1 MLNSLRSSGPPPRWC
16 SSLCSSTSKTT
27 QKCLRLINPAGRSR
41 ISSAG
46 RASSPTSEATAQA
59 AHDTRSLQ
67 QCRFLSTEQLNTSSS
82 GKGID
87 TAVTKPTHILHIK
100 QRKANTW
107 LPKWQTLTLSRS
119 QDSDTGN
126 KSRLTALAKG
136 HQPPPR
142 GESVQDEESAGTTK
156 HLLSPQTALAV
167 FLPKGFPDSV
177 TPNYW
182 PFAKWQFVHNVA
194 GSVTAVISTQSLLF
208 AMGLGAGSI
217 PMAAALNW
225 IIKDGLGQLG
235 GVVYA
240 SFVSDKFDSEPKR
253 FRFQATVA
261 MQGAN
266 VLELLTPLWP
276 GYFLI
281 IASISNIGKNMAWLA
296 SSATRAQMNKTF
308 ALRDNLGDITGKS
321 GSQTTAAGLVGTG
334 LGVVIA
340 ALMSHVSED
349 PTVLPLVPMCLTFLP
364 FSIFNIYSNYRS
376 SHYVTTPSLNVPR
389 AETVF
394 HKVLKELML
403 QDEWHSNEK
412 PTIGHLHQQLERLIP
427 TPKDVAHKEVFVR
440 PYHSPFSVG
449 IDIEPVI
456 TRFEGEGEAVE
467 ALNHA
472 LNQVD
477 FVRKERYYI
486 MVDESV
492 RGGRG
497 QCNGKVVIWFD
508 RTAQGA
514 DLIQGFYHACTT
526 RMILE
531 ESIRGLDVVDGGAS
545 KSMKDKEWN
554 RAVAMAHKQAIKTVP
569 QLVSVMD
576 HKGWDT
582 DSLFLTDGDRN
593 RIQIE

>member
-1 MLNSLRSSGPPPRWC
+1 MNFLPSLRSANSPASWHAIRP
-16 SSLCSSTSKTT
+16 ST
-27 QKCLRLINPAGRSR
+27 
-41 ISSAG
+41 
-46 RASSPTSEATAQA
+46 SPTSSQRRLHGLIRTTNTHRPLLPSAT
-59 AHDTRSLQ
+59 TWFS
-67 QCRFLSTEQLNTSSS
+67 
-82 GKGID
+82 
-87 TAVTKPTHILHIK
+87 TKPTRNKSRNPFRSLSTTTKSPSTSGGHDQSALKALSIR
-100 QRKANTW
+100 QRKTGTW
-107 LPKWQTLTLSRS
+107 LPKWQTLTLSTDHDSKTCSFQSTPAS
-119 QDSDTGN
+119 QG
-126 KSRLTALAKG
+126 
-136 HQPPPR
+136 
-142 GESVQDEESAGTTK
+142 SVKAAAGTRESSTTATETETDMDAAK

-167 FLPKGFPDSV
+167 FLPKGFPESV

-276 GYFLI
+276 GSFLV
-281 IASISNIGKNMAWLA
+281 IASVSNIGKNMAWLA

-364 FSIFNIYSNYRS
+364 FAIFNIYSNYRS
-376 SHYVTTPSLNVPR
+376 SHYVTTPSLNIPR

-394 HKVLKELML
+394 YSVMKELVF
-403 QDEWHSNEK
+403 EK
-412 PTIGHLHQQLERLIP
+412 ESGQKREKLSLAELVHKLEELVP
-427 TPKDVAHKEVFVR
+427 TPMQVAHKEVFVTA
-440 PYHSPFSVG
+440 YQSPFRIG
-449 IDIEPVI
+449 IEIEPAI
-456 TRFEGEGEAVE
+456 HRFAGRGKETE
-467 ALNHA
+467 ALDRA
-472 LNQVD
+472 FRQVD
-477 FVRKERYYI
+477 LIKKEHYYMMADI
-486 MVDESV
+486 
-492 RGGRG
+492 RT
-497 QCNGKVVIWFD
+497 NKVVIWFD
-508 RTAQGA
+508 KKAKGK
-514 DLIQGFYHACTT
+514 DLVQGFYHACAT
-526 RMILE
+526 RAIMQQQIGGNEVSKEDQWSKAIQQAHE
-531 ESIRGLDVVDGGAS
+531 E
-545 KSMKDKEWN
+545 
-554 RAVAMAHKQAIKTVP
+554 AIETVP
-569 QLVSVMD
+569 KLTEVMRQ
-576 HKGWDT
+576 KEWDT

-593 RIQIE
+593 RIQID

>member
-1 MLNSLRSSGPPPRWC
+1 MNFLPSLRSVNSR
-16 SSLCSSTSKTT
+16 SSWHAIRPSSSFTSQRSLHVQIRTTTGNRPLQPVTLSSSTSTT
-27 QKCLRLINPAGRSR
+27 SQDQTRNPFRSF
-41 ISSAG
+41 STTKK
-46 RASSPTSEATAQA
+46 SPTGGDDHSTASTK
-59 AHDTRSLQ
+59 AHKAL
-67 QCRFLSTEQLNTSSS
+67 
-82 GKGID
+82 GIR
-87 TAVTKPTHILHIK
+87 
-100 QRKANTW
+100 QRKSGTW
-107 LPKWQTLTLSRS
+107 LPQWQTLTLSTDH
-119 QDSDTGN
+119 DSKTCSFQSTPQGSSSSSN
-126 KSRLTALAKG
+126 KAETA
-136 HQPPPR
+136 
-142 GESVQDEESAGTTK
+142 TTETETDIDAAK

-167 FLPKGFPDSV
+167 FLPKGFPESV

-276 GYFLI
+276 GSFLV

-376 SHYVTTPSLNVPR
+376 SHYVTTPSLNIPR
-389 AETVF
+389 TETVF
-394 HKVLKELML
+394 YSVMKELVFDKEVG
-403 QDEWHSNEK
+403 QTKEK
-412 PTIGHLHQQLERLIP
+412 LSLAELVHKLEELVP
-427 TPKDVAHKEVFVR
+427 TPKDVAHKEVFVTA
-440 PYHSPFSVG
+440 YQSPFKIGLEV
-449 IDIEPVI
+449 EPAI
-456 TRFEGEGEAVE
+456 HRFAGQGKGTE
-467 ALNHA
+467 ALDRA
-472 LNQVD
+472 FRQADLVQ
-477 FVRKERYYI
+477 KEHYY
-486 MVDESV
+486 MMADVASS
-492 RGGRG
+492 
-497 QCNGKVVIWFD
+497 KVVIWFD
-508 RTAQGA
+508 KKANGK
-514 DLIQGFYHACTT
+514 DLIQGFYHACAARATMQQT
-526 RMILE
+526 LANPDLKEVEWSRA
-531 ESIRGLDVVDGGAS
+531 IRQ
-545 KSMKDKEWN
+545 
-554 RAVAMAHKQAIKTVP
+554 AHEDAIETVP
-569 QLVSVMD
+569 RLTEVMRQ
-576 HKGWDT
+576 KGWDT
-582 DSLFLTDGDRN
+582 DSLFLTDGDRD
-593 RIQIE
+593 RIQID

>member
-1 MLNSLRSSGPPPRWC
+1 MLLYTIRSSGHHLRWDAYLRSSPQLMRSQYLLRTIASKQNLSQVTRALRQSRSLSTKSTANGDSTNSSTAT
-16 SSLCSSTSKTT
+16 SSL
-27 QKCLRLINPAGRSR
+27 N
-41 ISSAG
+41 
-46 RASSPTSEATAQA
+46 
-59 AHDTRSLQ
+59 
-67 QCRFLSTEQLNTSSS
+67 
-82 GKGID
+82 
-87 TAVTKPTHILHIK
+87 IK
-100 QRKANTW
+100 QRKSGTW
-107 LPKWQTLTLSRS
+107 MPKWQVLTLS
-119 QDSDTGN
+119 SDN
-126 KSRLTALAKG
+126 LSDPSKFKA
-136 HQPPPR
+136 
-142 GESVQDEESAGTTK
+142 SVDQHPHRDEPAEEADASK

-182 PFAKWQFVHNVA
+182 PFAKWQFVHNIA

-266 VLELLTPLWP
+266 LLELLTPLWP
-276 GYFLI
+276 GYFLV

-340 ALMSHVSED
+340 ALMSFISED
-349 PTVLPLVPMCLTFLP
+349 PTALPLVPMCLTFLP

-394 HKVLKELML
+394 HHVLKKLA
-403 QDEWHSNEK
+403 QDMKGSNKEK
-412 PTIGHLHQQLERLIP
+412 PTHAHLQQQLELLVP
-427 TPKDVAHKEVFVR
+427 TPIEVAHAEVFVM
-440 PYHSPFSVG
+440 PYISPFDIA
-449 IDIEPVI
+449 IDIEPSI
-456 TRFEGEGEAVE
+456 TRFTGQGEGTE
-467 ALNHA
+467 ALSLA
-472 LNQVD
+472 FKQKE
-477 FVRKERYYI
+477 FVQGERYYI
-486 MVDESV
+486 MADESV
-492 RGGRG
+492 IGGRG
-497 QCNGKVVIWFD
+497 TGLCNGKIVIWFD
-508 RTAQGA
+508 KKARGL
-514 DLIQGFYHACTT
+514 DLIRGFYHACAA

-531 ESIRGLDVVDGGAS
+531 KS
-545 KSMKDKEWN
+545 KSDRRKFPGEGESETEIEWRKAIN
-554 RAVAMAHKQAIKTVP
+554 TAHEQTIETVP
-569 QLVSVMD
+569 MLVEVMNK
-576 HKGWDT
+576 KGWDT
-582 DSLFLTDGDRN
+582 TSLFLTDGDRN
-593 RIQIE
+593 RVQLE

>member
-1 MLNSLRSSGPPPRWC
+1 MD
-16 SSLCSSTSKTT
+16 
-27 QKCLRLINPAGRSR
+27 
-41 ISSAG
+41 
-46 RASSPTSEATAQA
+46 A
-59 AHDTRSLQ
+59 A
-67 QCRFLSTEQLNTSSS
+67 
-82 GKGID
+82 
-87 TAVTKPTHILHIK
+87 
-100 QRKANTW
+100 
-107 LPKWQTLTLSRS
+107 
-119 QDSDTGN
+119 
-126 KSRLTALAKG
+126 
-136 HQPPPR
+136 
-142 GESVQDEESAGTTK
+142 K

-235 GVVYA
+235 GVIYA

-276 GYFLI
+276 GSFLV

-340 ALMSHVSED
+340 ALMSHISED

-364 FSIFNIYSNYRS
+364 FAIFNIYSNYKS
-376 SHYVTTPSLNVPR
+376 SHYVTTPSLNIPR

-394 HKVLKELML
+394 YGVMKDLVFDKEQEQSQPSGSGPREKQEKLSVAELVHK
-403 QDEWHSNEK
+403 
-412 PTIGHLHQQLERLIP
+412 LEAIVP
-427 TPKDVAHKEVFVR
+427 TPKEVAHKEVFVTSYR
-440 PYHSPFSVG
+440 SPFEVG
-449 IDIEPVI
+449 MEVEPAI
-456 TRFEGEGEAVE
+456 HRFAGRGKGTE
-467 ALNHA
+467 ALDRA
-472 LNQVD
+472 FRQVD
-477 FVRKERYYI
+477 LVKKEHYY
-486 MVDESV
+486 MMTDVSSS
-492 RGGRG
+492 R
-497 QCNGKVVIWFD
+497 VVIWFD
-508 RTAQGA
+508 KKANGK
-514 DLIQGFYHACTT
+514 DLIQGFYHACAT
-526 RMILE
+526 RAIMQQGKDNSSGSGCEVSKKDEWSNAIRLAHE
-531 ESIRGLDVVDGGAS
+531 E
-545 KSMKDKEWN
+545 
-554 RAVAMAHKQAIKTVP
+554 AIEIVP
-569 QLVSVMD
+569 RLTEVMRQ
-576 HKGWDT
+576 KGWDT

-593 RIQIE
+593 RIQID

>member
-1 MLNSLRSSGPPPRWC
+1 MNFLPSLRPANSPSSWHTIR
-16 SSLCSSTSKTT
+16 TS
-27 QKCLRLINPAGRSR
+27 A
-41 ISSAG
+41 
-46 RASSPTSEATAQA
+46 SPTSAQRRLHGLIRTHRPLPAAT
-59 AHDTRSLQ
+59 TWPSTTPTKSRNLLRSLSTSTKSPSASGGDDQ
-67 QCRFLSTEQLNTSSS
+67 SALKALS
-82 GKGID
+82 IR
-87 TAVTKPTHILHIK
+87 
-100 QRKANTW
+100 QRKVGTW
-107 LPKWQTLTLSRS
+107 LPKWQTLTLSTDHDSKTCSFQSTPAS
-119 QDSDTGN
+119 QGSD
-126 KSRLTALAKG
+126 KG
-136 HQPPPR
+136 AAGA
-142 GESVQDEESAGTTK
+142 GEPSTTETETDIDAAR

-167 FLPKGFPDSV
+167 FLPKGFPESV

-276 GYFLI
+276 GSFLV

-340 ALMSHVSED
+340 ALMSHISED

-376 SHYVTTPSLNVPR
+376 SHYVTTPSLNIPR

-394 HKVLKELML
+394 YSVMKELIFDKEPG
-403 QDEWHSNEK
+403 QKREK
-412 PTIGHLHQQLERLIP
+412 LSLAELVHKLEELVP
-427 TPKDVAHKEVFVR
+427 TPMQVAHKEVFVTA
-440 PYHSPFSVG
+440 YQSPFRVG
-449 IDIEPVI
+449 IEVEPAI
-456 TRFEGEGEAVE
+456 HRFAGRGKGTE
-467 ALNHA
+467 ALDRA
-472 LNQVD
+472 FRQVD
-477 FVRKERYYI
+477 LIQKEHYYMMADI
-486 MVDESV
+486 KA
-492 RGGRG
+492 
-497 QCNGKVVIWFD
+497 NKVVIWFD
-508 RTAQGA
+508 KKARGK
-514 DLIQGFYHACTT
+514 DLVQGFYHACAT
-526 RMILE
+526 RAIMQQQQQGSGSGISKEDQWSMAIRQAHE
-531 ESIRGLDVVDGGAS
+531 E
-545 KSMKDKEWN
+545 
-554 RAVAMAHKQAIKTVP
+554 AIETVP
-569 QLVSVMD
+569 RLTEVMRQ
-576 HKGWDT
+576 KEWDT

-593 RIQIE
+593 RIQID

>member
-1 MLNSLRSSGPPPRWC
+1 MLPRLIRSSGQHAHAHRVGPWSA
-16 SSLCSSTSKTT
+16 SSQNTH
-27 QKCLRLINPAGRSR
+27 R
-41 ISSAG
+41 ISSRSRRRAFAPHSTSASATTL
-46 RASSPTSEATAQA
+46 RQSSAKFALPKWACVRSFATELSPASSNAS
-59 AHDTRSLQ
+59 
-67 QCRFLSTEQLNTSSS
+67 
-82 GKGID
+82 
-87 TAVTKPTHILHIK
+87 KPESKKVINIR
-100 QRKANTW
+100 QRKAATW
-107 LPKWQTLTLSRS
+107 LPKWQTLTLATDEATKTSTFQRA
-119 QDSDTGN
+119 TTEN
-126 KSRLTALAKG
+126 KASNDGTA
-136 HQPPPR
+136 
-142 GESVQDEESAGTTK
+142 EEEIGAAK

-167 FLPKGFPDSV
+167 FLPKGYPESV

-182 PFAKWQFVHNVA
+182 PFAKWQFAHNVA

-276 GYFLI
+276 GSFLV

-340 ALMSHVSED
+340 ALMSYVSED

-394 HKVLKELML
+394 YGILRELVLEKEGYSK
-403 QDEWHSNEK
+403 EN
-412 PTIGHLHQQLERLIP
+412 PTVAHLVQQLERLVP
-427 TPKDVAHKEVFVR
+427 APMEVAHNEVFVTGFK
-440 PYHSPFSVG
+440 SPFPIG
-449 IDIEPVI
+449 LEIEPVI
-456 TRFEGEGEAVE
+456 SRFTCQGEGAE
-467 ALNHA
+467 ALDRA
-472 LNQVD
+472 FRQLD
-477 FVRKERYYI
+477 FVQKEPYYI
-486 MVDESV
+486 MADESI
-492 RGGRG
+492 RSGKGHGRR
-497 QCNGKVVIWFD
+497 KLVIWFD
-508 RTAQGA
+508 KKAKGK
-514 DLIQGFYHACTT
+514 DLIQGFYHACAA
-526 RMILE
+526 RMLLTQQEASVHNASASRAAPEDSPWAKAI
-531 ESIRGLDVVDGGAS
+531 GL
-545 KSMKDKEWN
+545 
-554 RAVAMAHKQAIKTVP
+554 AHHQAIETVP
-569 QLVSVMD
+569 RLVEVMNQ
-576 HKGWDT
+576 KGWDT
-582 DSLFLTDGDRN
+582 DSLFLTDGDLN
-593 RIQIE
+593 RVQLEAGIAVNT

>member
-1 MLNSLRSSGPPPRWC
+1 MLPRLIRSPGQHIHAPRVGPWSA
-16 SSLCSSTSKTT
+16 SSQPTPHISSRSRKRTAHSNPLSAATIGQSSARFDSPEWARARSFATDSSTANSNASKAESR
-27 QKCLRLINPAGRSR
+27 KAINIR
-41 ISSAG
+41 
-46 RASSPTSEATAQA
+46 
-59 AHDTRSLQ
+59 
-67 QCRFLSTEQLNTSSS
+67 
-82 GKGID
+82 
-87 TAVTKPTHILHIK
+87 
-100 QRKANTW
+100 QRKAATW
-107 LPKWQTLTLSRS
+107 LPKWQTLTLATDEASKTFTFQRATTENRTS
-119 QDSDTGN
+119 KDGAEEEIG
-126 KSRLTALAKG
+126 TA
-136 HQPPPR
+136 
-142 GESVQDEESAGTTK
+142 K

-167 FLPKGFPDSV
+167 FLPKGYPESV

-182 PFAKWQFVHNVA
+182 PFAKWQFAHNVA

-276 GYFLI
+276 GSFLV

-394 HKVLKELML
+394 YGILKELVL
-403 QDEWHSNEK
+403 EK
-412 PTIGHLHQQLERLIP
+412 EGYSKENHTVAHLVQQLERLVP
-427 TPKDVAHKEVFVR
+427 EPMHVAHNEVFVTGFK
-440 PYHSPFSVG
+440 SPFMVG
-449 IDIEPVI
+449 LEIEPVI
-456 TRFEGEGEAVE
+456 SRYSCQGEGAE
-467 ALNHA
+467 ALDRA
-472 LNQVD
+472 FRQLD
-477 FVRKERYYI
+477 FVQREPYYI
-486 MVDESV
+486 MADQSIRE
-492 RGGRG
+492 GKGHGRG
-497 QCNGKVVIWFD
+497 KVIIWFD
-508 RTAQGA
+508 KKAKGR
-514 DLIQGFYHACTT
+514 DLIQGFYHACAVRWLLTKQEGSVQNT
-526 RMILE
+526 SGAGAEDSPWAKAI
-531 ESIRGLDVVDGGAS
+531 GL
-545 KSMKDKEWN
+545 
-554 RAVAMAHKQAIKTVP
+554 AHHQAIETVP
-569 QLVSVMD
+569 SLIEVMNQ
-576 HKGWDT
+576 KGWDT
-582 DSLFLTDGDRN
+582 DSLFLTDGDLN
-593 RIQIE
+593 RVQVQNELNT

>member
-1 MLNSLRSSGPPPRWC
+1 MLPRLIRSSGQHAQAHRVGPWSASSQSTHQISSRSRKRALAAHSNSVSATTISQSSPRFDSPEWARVRAFATE
-16 SSLCSSTSKTT
+16 SST
-27 QKCLRLINPAGRSR
+27 
-41 ISSAG
+41 
-46 RASSPTSEATAQA
+46 ASSNASKAESRKAINI
-59 AHDTRSLQ
+59 R
-67 QCRFLSTEQLNTSSS
+67 
-82 GKGID
+82 
-87 TAVTKPTHILHIK
+87 
-100 QRKANTW
+100 QRKAATW
-107 LPKWQTLTLSRS
+107 LPKWQTLTLETDEATKTFTFQRATIENKAS
-119 QDSDTGN
+119 QDGS
-126 KSRLTALAKG
+126 A
-136 HQPPPR
+136 
-142 GESVQDEESAGTTK
+142 EEKIAK

-167 FLPKGFPDSV
+167 FLPKGYPESV

-276 GYFLI
+276 GSFLV

-394 HKVLKELML
+394 YGILKELVL
-403 QDEWHSNEK
+403 EK
-412 PTIGHLHQQLERLIP
+412 EGYSKENPTVAHLVQQLERLVP
-427 TPKDVAHKEVFVR
+427 APMDVAHNEVFVTGFK
-440 PYHSPFSVG
+440 SPFKIG
-449 IDIEPVI
+449 LEIEPVI
-456 TRFEGEGEAVE
+456 SRFSCQGEGAE
-467 ALNHA
+467 ALDRA
-472 LNQVD
+472 FRQQD
-477 FVRKERYYI
+477 FVQKEPYYI
-486 MVDESV
+486 MADESI
-492 RGGRG
+492 RGGKRHGRG
-497 QCNGKVVIWFD
+497 KIVIWFD
-508 RTAQGA
+508 KKAKGR
-514 DLIQGFYHACTT
+514 DLIQGFYHACAA
-526 RMILE
+526 RWL
-531 ESIRGLDVVDGGAS
+531 LS
-545 KSMKDKEWN
+545 KQEARVHNPS
-554 RAVAMAHKQAIKTVP
+554 RPVAAEDSPWAKAIGVAHHQAIETVP
-569 QLVSVMD
+569 RLIEVMNQ
-576 HKGWDT
+576 KGWDT
-582 DSLFLTDGDRN
+582 DSLFLTDGDLN
-593 RIQIE
+593 RVQIDNGALST

>member
-1 MLNSLRSSGPPPRWC
+1 MLLQSVYASTRPSARWT
-16 SSLCSSTSKTT
+16 SSLY
-27 QKCLRLINPAGRSR
+27 RP
-41 ISSAG
+41 
-46 RASSPTSEATAQA
+46 SSPWTHPTAQRINKLFPTSAQTA
-59 AHDTRSLQ
+59 AQGH
-67 QCRFLSTEQLNTSSS
+67 FLSTQPPPSSS
-82 GKGID
+82 NSSYG
-87 TAVTKPTHILHIK
+87 TPTSLNIR
-100 QRKANTW
+100 QRKSGTW
-107 LPKWQTLTLSRS
+107 LPRWQTVTLSRDKNSTSGTLQTSLDGS
-119 QDSDTGN
+119 QPKN
-126 KSRLTALAKG
+126 V
-136 HQPPPR
+136 PPN
-142 GESVQDEESAGTTK
+142 EDIDATK
-156 HLLSPQTALAV
+156 YLLSPQTAFAV
-167 FLPKGFPDSV
+167 FLPKGYPESV
-177 TPNYW
+177 TSNYW

-340 ALMSHVSED
+340 ALMNYVAED
-349 PTVLPLVPMCLTFLP
+349 PTVLPLIPMCLTFLP

-376 SHYVTTPSLNVPR
+376 CYYVTTPSLNVPR

-394 HKVLKELML
+394 NGVLENLAL
-403 QDEWHSNEK
+403 EK
-412 PTIGHLHQQLERLIP
+412 KRDSIENSTVTPLLQQLERLIP
-427 TPKDVAHKEVFVR
+427 IPMEVAHKEVFVS
-440 PYHSPFSVG
+440 PYISPFSID
-449 IDIEPVI
+449 IDIEPVVS
-456 TRFEGEGEAVE
+456 RFARKGHGTEPLDRAFR
-467 ALNHA
+467 
-472 LNQVD
+472 QTD
-477 FVRKERYYI
+477 FVQREQYYI

-492 RGGRG
+492 FKAKRGGLCG
-497 QCNGKVVIWFD
+497 GKVVIWFD
-508 RTAQGA
+508 KKAKGH
-514 DLIQGFYHACTT
+514 DLIQGFYHACAT
-526 RMILE
+526 RAILARRRDE
-531 ESIRGLDVVDGGAS
+531 IGAVSLDGN
-545 KSMKDKEWN
+545 EWN
-554 RAVAMAHKQAIKTVP
+554 EAVTMAHRQAIETVP
-569 QLVSVMD
+569 QLIDVMNQ
-576 HKGWDT
+576 KGWDT
-582 DSLFLTDGDRN
+582 ASLFLTDGDRN

>member
-1 MLNSLRSSGPPPRWC
+1 MLPRFIRSSGQHLQAHRAGPWSASPPNSHQI
-16 SSLCSSTSKTT
+16 SS
-27 QKCLRLINPAGRSR
+27 RSR
-41 ISSAG
+41 KSALAAHSNSVSATTSRQSSARFDSPEWTRV
-46 RASSPTSEATAQA
+46 RA
-59 AHDTRSLQ
+59 
-67 QCRFLSTEQLNTSSS
+67 LSTESSASS
-82 GKGID
+82 GNASSNSKKALNIR
-87 TAVTKPTHILHIK
+87 
-100 QRKANTW
+100 QRKAATW
-107 LPKWQTLTLSRS
+107 LPKWQTLTL
-119 QDSDTGN
+119 
-126 KSRLTALAKG
+126 TADEASKRFTF
-136 HQPPPR
+136 QR
-142 GESVQDEESAGTTK
+142 ATTESKATKDGTAEEEIGTAQ

-167 FLPKGFPDSV
+167 FLPKGYPESV

-182 PFAKWQFVHNVA
+182 PFAKWQFAHNVA
-194 GSVTAVISTQSLLF
+194 GSVT
-208 AMGLGAGSI
+208 AGSI

-276 GYFLI
+276 GSFLV

-394 HKVLKELML
+394 YGILKELVL
-403 QDEWHSNEK
+403 EK
-412 PTIGHLHQQLERLIP
+412 EGYSKENATVAHLVQQLERLVP
-427 TPKDVAHKEVFVR
+427 EPMAVAHNEVFVTGFK
-440 PYHSPFSVG
+440 SPFTIG
-449 IDIEPVI
+449 LEIEPVI
-456 TRFEGEGEAVE
+456 SRFSCQGEGAE
-467 ALNHA
+467 ALDRA
-472 LNQVD
+472 FRQVD
-477 FVRKERYYI
+477 FAQREPYYI
-486 MVDESV
+486 MADEAI
-492 RGGRG
+492 RGGKGRG
-497 QCNGKVVIWFD
+497 RGKLIIWFD
-508 RTAQGA
+508 KKAKGS
-514 DLIQGFYHACTT
+514 DLIQGFYHACAARWLLTKQEDW
-526 RMILE
+526 IHNPSVAAAE
-531 ESIRGLDVVDGGAS
+531 DSPWAKAIGL
-545 KSMKDKEWN
+545 
-554 RAVAMAHKQAIKTVP
+554 AHHQAIETVP
-569 QLVSVMD
+569 RLVEVMNQ
-576 HKGWDT
+576 KGWDT
-582 DSLFLTDGDRN
+582 DSLFLTDGDLN
-593 RIQIE
+593 RVQVENGILST

>member
-1 MLNSLRSSGPPPRWC
+1 MNFLSSLRSANSPASWHAIRPSTSPASPQRRLHGLIRATNTHRPLLPSATTW
-16 SSLCSSTSKTT
+16 SSTKPTRNKS
-27 QKCLRLINPAGRSR
+27 RNP
-41 ISSAG
+41 
-46 RASSPTSEATAQA
+46 
-59 AHDTRSLQ
+59 H
-67 QCRFLSTEQLNTSSS
+67 RFLSTTTKSPSTSGGDDQL
-82 GKGID
+82 
-87 TAVTKPTHILHIK
+87 ALKPLSIR
-100 QRKANTW
+100 QRKAGTW
-107 LPKWQTLTLSRS
+107 LPKWQTLTLSTDHDSKTCSFQSTPAS
-119 QDSDTGN
+119 QGSDKAAAG
-126 KSRLTALAKG
+126 A
-136 HQPPPR
+136 
-142 GESVQDEESAGTTK
+142 GESSTMATGTETDMDAAK

-167 FLPKGFPDSV
+167 FLPKGFPESV

-276 GYFLI
+276 GSFLV

-364 FSIFNIYSNYRS
+364 FAIFNIYSNYRS
-376 SHYVTTPSLNVPR
+376 SHYVTTPSLNIPR
-389 AETVF
+389 TEAVF
-394 HKVLKELML
+394 YSVMKELVF
-403 QDEWHSNEK
+403 EK
-412 PTIGHLHQQLERLIP
+412 ESGQKRLKLSLAELVHKLEELVP
-427 TPKDVAHKEVFVR
+427 TPMQVAHKEVFVTA
-440 PYHSPFSVG
+440 YQSPFRIG
-449 IDIEPVI
+449 IEIEPAI
-456 TRFEGEGEAVE
+456 HRFAGRGKGTETLDRAFR
-467 ALNHA
+467 
-472 LNQVD
+472 QVD
-477 FVRKERYYI
+477 LIQKEHYYMMADI
-486 MVDESV
+486 
-492 RGGRG
+492 RA
-497 QCNGKVVIWFD
+497 NKVVIWFD
-508 RTAQGA
+508 KKAKGK
-514 DLIQGFYHACTT
+514 DLVQGFYHACAT
-526 RMILE
+526 RAIMQQQVSGSGVSKEDQWSKAIRQAHE
-531 ESIRGLDVVDGGAS
+531 E
-545 KSMKDKEWN
+545 
-554 RAVAMAHKQAIKTVP
+554 AIETVP
-569 QLVSVMD
+569 RLTEVMRQ
-576 HKGWDT
+576 KEWDT

-593 RIQIE
+593 

>member
-1 MLNSLRSSGPPPRWC
+1 MLQQFIRASKHRSSMPTVHALTSFASSRSC
-16 SSLCSSTSKTT
+16 SHQIRSLKWVSVHEKSLPFT
-27 QKCLRLINPAGRSR
+27 RRS
-41 ISSAG
+41 
-46 RASSPTSEATAQA
+46 ASSPAS
-59 AHDTRSLQ
+59 HDSPEWAGIRSL
-67 QCRFLSTEQLNTSSS
+67 STQSTSTSSANS
-82 GKGID
+82 AANFASLKSLN
-87 TAVTKPTHILHIK
+87 VR
-100 QRKANTW
+100 QRKSATW
-107 LPKWQTLTLSRS
+107 LPKWQTLTLTRDDGSKTFTF
-119 QDSDTGN
+119 QHA
-126 KSRLTALAKG
+126 TANSHSTKNNPA
-136 HQPPPR
+136 
-142 GESVQDEESAGTTK
+142 DEEIGTAK

-167 FLPKGFPDSV
+167 FLPKGYPESV

-182 PFAKWQFVHNVA
+182 PFAKWQFAHNVA

-276 GYFLI
+276 GSFLV
-281 IASISNIGKNMAWLA
+281 IASISNIGKSRKNMAWLA

-334 LGVVIA
+334 LGVIIA

-394 HKVLKELML
+394 QSVLKELVM
-403 QDEWHSNEK
+403 EK
-412 PTIGHLHQQLERLIP
+412 EGYSKESPTVADLVQQLERLVP
-427 TPKDVAHKEVFVR
+427 TPKDVAHNEVFVTAFK
-440 PYHSPFSVG
+440 SPFTVG
-449 IDIEPVI
+449 LEIEPVI
-456 TRFEGEGEAVE
+456 SQYAGQGEEAEVLE
-467 ALNHA
+467 RTFR
-472 LNQVD
+472 QMD
-477 FVRKERYYI
+477 FVQKERYYI
-486 MVDESV
+486 MADETM
-492 RGGRG
+492 RKGAGLDKGKLIIWYDKAAKGR
-497 QCNGKVVIWFD
+497 
-508 RTAQGA
+508 
-514 DLIQGFYHACTT
+514 DLIQGFYHACAA
-526 RMILE
+526 RSILDKSVNNGE
-531 ESIRGLDVVDGGAS
+531 EFSGAIEDRTWA
-545 KSMKDKEWN
+545 K
-554 RAVAMAHKQAIKTVP
+554 AIGAAHHQAIETVP
-569 QLVSVMD
+569 RLVEVMNQ
-576 HKGWDT
+576 KGWDT